1 MSRFERRL
9 GAKSSSPRPGQA
21 ACKIPKKNNTMLS
34 GFIDVRDKN
43 NQGVN
48 EVERTYNTIVN
59 TSDNMTDNMT
69 DNNENIKRV
78 MNINNQLKKAMETI
92 TDTNIRLIY
101 GHEIRLNTIELNV
114 ECLNEI
120 NCEKIYY
127 SQKEEEK
134 EQETINNLE
143 KIEEIII
150 NYNNLLIH
158 FNTNE
163 KMFNEKI
170 EESNKNIEEE
180 RNKILDIKMNE
191 GRVESLI
198 NDLTNKLDNIPSVVE
213 EKIKEHEMDKV
224 ESKKERKNERTNER
238 ERMIINIEN
247 LKMKNEM
254 LLNVMKKI
262 VSKMDDSKDII
273 KEINKIKKIN

>member
-1 MSRFERRL
+1 
-9 GAKSSSPRPGQA
+9 
-21 ACKIPKKNNTMLS
+21 
-34 GFIDVRDKN
+34 
-43 NQGVN
+43 
-48 EVERTYNTIVN
+48 
-59 TSDNMTDNMT
+59 MT

-170 EESNKNIEEE
+170 EESNKKIEEE

-238 ERMIINIEN
+238 EQMIINIET